1 MKFLKDVKNNKLLIL
16 MVLPGL
22 IWYILFCYLPMFGI
36 TIAFQDFDLTSGFF
50 GSKFVGLRNFKYLFQ
65 TSDAFVITRNTIL
78 YNFVFI
84 TFGMISH
91 VFLAIAFDL
100 LGKSR
105 LNKLNQTL
113 VLMPH
118 FLSWMVASYFVFA
131 ILSADRGLAN
141 NILKFF
147 GVDPINW
154 YAEPKYWPFILFICN
169 EWKRVGYSSV
179 IYYSSIR
186 GFDTE
191 YYEAAKIDG
200 ATWYQSIFH
209 ITLPLLKPTVIMMF
223 LISLG
228 NIMYSDFGL
237 FYIVPR
243 NSGLLYSVT
252 STLDTYIYNGM
263 TGMGDMS
270 ATTAASFYQSVVGFL
285 LVLGANLLVKKI
297 DSESALF

>member
-1 MKFLKDVKNNKLLIL
+1 MKFLNDVKNNKLLIL

-22 IWYILFCYLPMFGI
+22 IWYILWAYLPLFGI
-36 TIAFQDFDLTSGFF
+36 TIAFQDFNLTSGFF
-50 GSKFVGLRNFKYLFQ
+50 GNEFVGLRNFRFLFK
-65 TSDAFVITRNTIL
+65 TSDAFIITRNTIL
-78 YNFVFI
+78 YNFAFI
-84 TFGMISH
+84 TLGLILH
-91 VFLAIAFDL
+91 VFLAIVFDL
-100 LGKSR
+100 LGKNK

-113 VLMPH
+113 VIMPH

-141 NILKFF
+141 NILKHF
-147 GVDPINW
+147 GLEPVNW

-169 EWKRVGYSSV
+169 EWKRAGYSSI

-209 ITLPLLKPTVIMMF
+209 ITLPLLKPTIIMMF
-223 LISLG
+223 LINLG
-228 NIMYSDFGL
+228 SVMYSDFGL

-263 TGMGDMS
+263 TGMGDLS
-270 ATTAASFYQSVVGFL
+270 ATTAASFYQSIVGFI
-285 LVLGANLLVKKI
+285 LVMGSNLLVRKI
-297 DSESALF
+297 DAESALF